1 MKKVFY
7 SLLMV
12 AAVVWGFWFAGRAYK
27 NTHFTGNELELY
39 GALKSACEQGVNARL
54 EKVLELQEG
63 SLTLAE
69 GRPEDWSAFVTA
81 FGESRLVERTGQ
93 SRPIHTAERYY
104 VTLSGTDGAGQSWSG
119 QMKLYADELMDIQ
132 LTLTGP
138 GDDTREYAARYELEE
153 TDLPQVLEG
162 LMEPLPGAPEG
173 PFTLTKKGEVTDGSG
188 NVVQLGK

>member
-1 MKKVFY
+1 MKKAFY

-39 GALKSACEQGVNARL
+39 GALQTACAGGVEARF

-81 FGESRLVERTGQ
+81 FGESKLVERTSQ

-104 VTLSGTDGAGQSWSG
+104 VTLSGTDGAGQNWAG

-173 PFTLTKKGEVTDGSG
+173 PFTLTKKGEIIDGSG
-188 NVVQLGK
+188 NVVKLGK